1 MNTFADATGDHQW
14 IHVDPERAKDGPFG
28 APIAHGFLTLS
39 LAVTFWTELLEVEG
53 VTTKVNYGLDKVR
66 FVSPVK
72 VGSRVRM
79 NAVVA
84 EVSEIPGGYQLTVD
98 QTIEIDGAPKPALVA
113 RGAVPLLRLAV
124 RMPRPRHPDAPPLRL
139 DEEITDAQSRTGCL
153 DGQTAPQDARQA
165 RADPRRRS
173 RGHVPTAG

>member
-1 MNTFADATGDHQW
+1 MTTTIAYADVAGLAGTDLGHTEWLEITQKQVNTFADATGDHQW

-72 VGSRVRM
+72 VGARVRM

-84 EVSEIPGGYQLTVD
+84 EVAEIAGGYQLTVD
-98 QTIEIDGAPKPALVA
+98 QTIEIDGAPKPAVVA
-113 RGAVPLLRLAV
+113 RGLYRFYA
-124 RMPRPRHPDAPPLRL
+124 
-139 DEEITDAQSRTGCL
+139 
-153 DGQTAPQDARQA
+153 
-165 RADPRRRS
+165 
-173 RGHVPTAG
+173 

>member
-1 MNTFADATGDHQW
+1 MTTTIAYADVAGLGGTDLGYTDWVEITQHQVNTFADATGDHQW

-84 EVSEIPGGYQLTVD
+84 DVSEIPGGYQLTVD
-98 QTIEIDGAPKPALVA
+98 QTIEIDGAPKPAVVA
-113 RGAVPLLRLAV
+113 RGLYRFYA
-124 RMPRPRHPDAPPLRL
+124 
-139 DEEITDAQSRTGCL
+139 
-153 DGQTAPQDARQA
+153 
-165 RADPRRRS
+165 
-173 RGHVPTAG
+173 